1 MLALPGSHSGLKN
14 AMSDPFAQRAK
25 AVQQTLLAM
34 EQSADDSELFA
45 LGYMIPQIGL
55 VQEMAE
61 YDPADVEA
69 EDFDATYW
77 QWLESTFAQ
86 DNMSEADREQ
96 IAGLWQ
102 TAAARAEH

>member
-1 MLALPGSHSGLKN
+1 
-14 AMSDPFAQRAK
+14 MSDPFAQRAK
-25 AVQQTLLAM
+25 AVQRTLLTM
-34 EQSADDSELFA
+34 EENADESELFA

-61 YDPADVEA
+61 YDPADVVA

-96 IAGLWQ
+96 IAALWR
-102 TAAARAEH
+102 TAVARTGH

>member
-1 MLALPGSHSGLKN
+1 
-14 AMSDPFAQRAK
+14 MSDPFAQRAK
-25 AVQQTLLAM
+25 AVQQTLLVM
-34 EQSADDSELFA
+34 EENADDSELFA

-61 YDPADVEA
+61 YDPAEVEA

-86 DNMSEADREQ
+86 DNMSEADQEQ
-96 IAGLWQ
+96 IASLWQ
-102 TAAARAEH
+102 TAAARAAL

>member
-1 MLALPGSHSGLKN
+1 
-14 AMSDPFAQRAK
+14 MSDPFAQRARS
-25 AVQQTLLAM
+25 VQETLLAM
-34 EQSADDSELFA
+34 EANADDQDLFA

-61 YDPADVEA
+61 YDPADVTP

-86 DNMSEADREQ
+86 DNMSEADRDQ
-96 IAGLWQ
+96 IAALWQ
-102 TAAARAEH
+102 TAVARTGR